1 MHPLSVSLLH
11 LRSRQTPAPRCQA
24 RGRHTASCDANPL
37 GCSPSTESPG
47 VQHVQPGPTSSST
60 CPPPLP
66 PFPGCCRGGRA
77 PSLLLRRCQEDQR
90 SQKGCPGP
98 SMRHAS
104 KLTRLQPLHPPLPPL
119 PGAETARDSCFQG
132 SPAAP
137 RLGVE
142 IQSSLMVASA
152 GAGAARPTAGRFTPR
167 CRTVTQ
173 PRWRVGKADPGFPQS
188 HIPKCRPQEPG
199 LLLPQG
205 ASLQDPSGKK
215 KGQTITGL
223 ARRKGLR
230 NPCMLPVGM

>member
-1 MHPLSVSLLH
+1 MPGTREAHSQLRRQPTGLLPLHRVSRGPAREAWSNQLLH
-11 LRSRQTPAPRCQA
+11 LPSRSPPSQGAVGVAGRPACCSDTARRTSTLRKVVLGPRC
-24 RGRHTASCDANPL
+24 TTPPNSLDCNL
-37 GCSPSTESPG
+37 ST
-47 VQHVQPGPTSSST
+47 HH
-60 CPPPLP
+60 C
-66 PFPGCCRGGRA
+66 
-77 PSLLLRRCQEDQR
+77 
-90 SQKGCPGP
+90 
-98 SMRHAS
+98 
-104 KLTRLQPLHPPLPPL
+104 PPL

-199 LLLPQG
+199 LVLPQG

-215 KGQTITGL
+215 KGQTVTGL

-230 NPCMLPVGM
+230 NPYMLLVGM